1 MPTMAKKSRPSKLS
15 LHCETLRA
23 LESAWTEGGIYWSC
37 VESCFDMSCEGGCG
51 LSEGA
56 IKA

>member
-1 MPTMAKKSRPSKLS
+1 MAKKSRPSKLS